1 MSSNIERCYQCGQC
15 TAACPMAEQE
25 QAYKIR
31 RFLQMEK
38 LGLKSEEPMDI
49 PFIFYCTTCYKC
61 QDNCP
66 QGVKIVDGLLSI
78 REAAVRDGNIL
89 PAHRKI
95 GQMLMDSGH
104 AVPGNEDGKKRRMQ
118 LGLDEMPPTVA
129 SSEKQLKDIKILLN
143 LSGFDQIVA
152 EEKA

>member
-15 TAACPMAEQE
+15 TAVCPMAEQE

-38 LGLKSEEPMDI
+38 LGIKCEDPMTI

-66 QGVKIVDGLLSI
+66 QGVRIVDGLMSI
-78 REAAVRDGNIL
+78 REAAVHNGDIL
-89 PAHRKI
+89 PAHRNI
-95 GQMLMDSGH
+95 GQLLIDSGH
-104 AVPGNEDGKKRRMQ
+104 AVPGNEDAKKKRIQ
-118 LGLDEMPPTVA
+118 LGLSELPPTVA
-129 SSEKQLKDIKILLN
+129 SSEKQLHEVKVLLH
-143 LSGFDQIVA
+143 LSGFDQLIA